1 MASGLFIMGTAASAA
16 DCPSMLSLI
25 SSSLLRHCVQIAK
38 KKNHFVAYSTE
49 ASKEYTQN
57 FIREI

>member
-1 MASGLFIMGTAASAA
+1 MGTAASAA

-38 KKNHFVAYSTE
+38 KKNHFVAYPTE